1 MLIDARNSRSFKF
14 TFNKD
19 RDETK
24 TVKTEP
30 TNSWSFDGENFNISE
45 KIGLENTERKIN
57 IFINLIKL
65 LKITEVNYFE
75 NYFFYT

>member
-1 MLIDARNSRSFKF
+1 MIDARNSRSFKF